1 METARRDVAQV
12 LEELPFG
19 RLRALILGL
28 VTLTIILDGFDIQ
41 LAALAAPAIL
51 AEWGMDKAAMG
62 PVLAASLAGM
72 AIGTALGGY
81 AGDRW
86 GRRPSLI
93 AAIIA
98 FGLCTALSALASG
111 PWTLAGL
118 RLLTGIGLGAAVPNA
133 TALVTEW
140 MQARWRGY
148 AVMLVIVAVPIGGM
162 IGAAICAWMTPLVG
176 WRACFV
182 LGGVLP
188 LLLAVLMIISLP
200 ESPHFLAARGE
211 GSDRLVALL
220 NRLAGKEQFDTG
232 TDCSAPPAPDRS
244 AGLRALLHPSMRL
257 GTIGLWLGFFAAMLV
272 LYGCLNWLPTL
283 LRGLGLPLDQ
293 AVRGSMWFNLGG
305 IGGALLGA
313 WAGGRMGPVR
323 ALGGLCLAGAVILI
337 GAGFSLFLVPAPL
350 PMALVIATLLA
361 GGAVLG
367 VQVGLYG
374 LAAAAYPTACRA
386 AGIGWAASVGRG
398 GAVVSALAGGAV
410 LSLPHGPVWLL
421 VGLGVALM
429 LCRAVIIGACKKSFQ
444 TP

>member
-1 METARRDVAQV
+1 METVRRDVAQV

-19 RLRALILGL
+19 TLRALILGL
-28 VTLTIILDGFDIQ
+28 VTFTIILDGLDIQ

-51 AEWGMDKAAMG
+51 AEWRMDKAAMG

-140 MQARWRGY
+140 MQVRWRAY

-162 IGAAICAWMTPLVG
+162 IGAALCAWMIPLVG

-200 ESPHFLAARGE
+200 ESPQFLASRAG
-211 GSDRLVALL
+211 GDGRLAALL
-220 NRLAGKEQFDTG
+220 NQLANKEQFDSGMEFNIRPT
-232 TDCSAPPAPDRS
+232 PDRS
-244 AGLRALLHPSMRL
+244 AGLPALLHPSLRRATL
-257 GTIGLWLGFFAAMLV
+257 GLWLGFFAAMLV

-305 IGGALLGA
+305 IGGAMLGA
-313 WAGGRMGPVR
+313 WVGGRMGPVR
-323 ALGGLCLAGAVILI
+323 ALGGLCLAGSAILV
-337 GAGFSLFLVPAPL
+337 GAGLTLILVPAPL
-350 PMALVIATLLA
+350 PLPLVVAILLA

-386 AGIGWAASVGRG
+386 AGIGWAASIGRG

-410 LSLPHGPVWLL
+410 LGLPNGPTWLL
-421 VGLGVALM
+421 LGLGMALL
-429 LCRAVIIGACKKSFQ
+429 LCRSIIIGACRNSFQ
-444 TP
+444 ST